1 MRKWV
6 KFFLKMRNKCLIFEE
21 KCDKIKVSNGCVS
34 YQKGRHRMKQ
44 GLTEKENEMYRF
56 ICEATEKNGYS
67 PSVRDIQLALG
78 IKSTATVH
86 SYLNKLEAKGY
97 IQKAQ
102 GKSRTLRVEAED
114 ISSRSVNVPIVGQVA
129 AGLPILAQE
138 NCEGY
143 IEFCPPR
150 GILRGEL
157 FALKIK
163 GESMIEAGIL
173 DGDYVIVNR
182 TSYVEN
188 GDIAVVMIGEEA
200 TVKTFY
206 RENGAFRLQPENREM
221 QPIITKEVYILGKV
235 IADIRY
241 Y

>member
-1 MRKWV
+1 
-6 KFFLKMRNKCLIFEE
+6 MRNKSLIFEE
-21 KCDKIKVSNGCVS
+21 LYDKIRKKAKFIWEGTDD
-34 YQKGRHRMKQ
+34 MKQ
-44 GLTEKENEMYRF
+44 GLTEKENEMYRY
-56 ICEATEKNGYS
+56 ICESTERNGYS
-67 PSVRDIQLALG
+67 PSVRDIQEALS

-102 GKSRTLRVEAED
+102 GKSRTLRVETENTV
-114 ISSRSVNVPIVGQVA
+114 SHSVSVPIVGQVA
-129 AGLPILAQE
+129 AGLPVLAQE

-150 GILRGEL
+150 GVMRGEL
-157 FALKIK
+157 FALRIK

-173 DGDYVIVNR
+173 NGDYVIVNR

-188 GDIAVVMIGEEA
+188 GDIAVVMIGDEA

-206 RENGAFRLQPENREM
+206 RENGVFRLQPENRDM

>member
-1 MRKWV
+1 
-6 KFFLKMRNKCLIFEE
+6 
-21 KCDKIKVSNGCVS
+21 
-34 YQKGRHRMKQ
+34 MKQ

-86 SYLNKLEAKGY
+86 AYLNKLEAKGY

-102 GKSRTLRVEAED
+102 GKSRTLRVEAEAL
-114 ISSRSVNVPIVGQVA
+114 SSRSVNVPIVGQVA

-188 GDIAVVMIGEEA
+188 GDIAVVLIGEEA

-206 RENGAFRLQPENREM
+206 RENGVFRLQPENREM

>member
-1 MRKWV
+1 MLTRSARK
-6 KFFLKMRNKCLIFEE
+6 EE
-21 KCDKIKVSNGCVS
+21 KDT
-34 YQKGRHRMKQ
+34 MKQ
-44 GLTEKENEMYRF
+44 GLTEKENEMYRY
-56 ICEATEKNGYS
+56 ICESTEANGYS
-67 PSVRDIQLALG
+67 PSVRDIQVALG

-86 SYLNKLEAKGY
+86 AYLNKLEAKGY

-102 GKSRTLRVEAED
+102 GKSRTLRVETED
-114 ISSRSVNVPIVGQVA
+114 LASRSVNVPIVGQVA

-150 GILRGEL
+150 GVLRGEL

-206 RENGAFRLQPENREM
+206 RENGVFRLQPENRTM

>member
-1 MRKWV
+1 
-6 KFFLKMRNKCLIFEE
+6 
-21 KCDKIKVSNGCVS
+21 
-34 YQKGRHRMKQ
+34 MKQ
-44 GLTEKENEMYRF
+44 SLTEKENEMYRY
-56 ICEATEKNGYS
+56 ICSATDKNGYS
-67 PSVRDIQLALG
+67 PSVRDIQEALG

-102 GKSRTLRVEAED
+102 GKSRTLRVETEAS
-114 ISSRSVNVPIVGQVA
+114 SSRSVNVPIVGQVA
-129 AGLPILAQE
+129 AGMPIIAQE

-150 GILRGEL
+150 GVLRGEL

-188 GDIAVVMIGEEA
+188 GDIAVVLLGEEA

-206 RENGAFRLQPENREM
+206 RENGGFRLQPENRTM
-221 QPIITKEVYILGKV
+221 QPIFTKEVYILGKV

>member
-1 MRKWV
+1 
-6 KFFLKMRNKCLIFEE
+6 
-21 KCDKIKVSNGCVS
+21 
-34 YQKGRHRMKQ
+34 MKPN
-44 GLTEKENEMYRF
+44 LTEKENDVYRY
-56 ICEATEKNGYS
+56 ICESTESNGYS
-67 PSVRDIQLALG
+67 PSVRDIQDALG

-102 GKSRTLRVEAED
+102 GKSRTLRVEAQP
-114 ISSRSVNVPIVGQVA
+114 SFSNSVSIPILGQVA

-143 IEFCPPR
+143 IEFCPPK
-150 GILRGEL
+150 GTLRGEL
-157 FALKIK
+157 FALKVK

-173 DGDYVIVNR
+173 NGDYVVVNR
-182 TSYVEN
+182 TNYVDN
-188 GDIAVVMIGEEA
+188 GDIAVVLIGDEA

-206 RENGAFRLQPENREM
+206 RENGCFRLQPENRDM
-221 QPIITKEVYILGKV
+221 TPIITNEVYILGKV
-235 IADIRY
+235 IANIRY

>member
-1 MRKWV
+1 M
-6 KFFLKMRNKCLIFEE
+6 E
-21 KCDKIKVSNGCVS
+21 
-34 YQKGRHRMKQ
+34 
-44 GLTEKENEMYRF
+44 TEN
-56 ICEATEKNGYS
+56 
-67 PSVRDIQLALG
+67 L
-78 IKSTATVH
+78 
-86 SYLNKLEAKGY
+86 
-97 IQKAQ
+97 
-102 GKSRTLRVEAED
+102 
-114 ISSRSVNVPIVGQVA
+114 SSRSVNVPIVGQVA

-150 GILRGEL
+150 GVLRGEL

-173 DGDYVIVNR
+173 NGDYVIVNR

-188 GDIAVVMIGEEA
+188 GDIAVVMIGDEA

-206 RENGAFRLQPENREM
+206 RENGVFRLQPENRDM